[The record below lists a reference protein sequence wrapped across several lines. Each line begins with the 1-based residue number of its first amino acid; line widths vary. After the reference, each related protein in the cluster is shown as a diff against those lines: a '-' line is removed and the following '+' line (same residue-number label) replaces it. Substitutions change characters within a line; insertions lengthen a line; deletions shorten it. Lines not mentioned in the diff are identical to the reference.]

1 MADHMETATEF
12 FRRWPE
18 LEEGSERLASLDRA
32 VIANIHLVIVSDAY
46 EARHQMDN
54 NQGHDYHHVQWL
66 VTHAYPPKIIGG
78 TLGDERQLWPHTSH
92 FLFLWLWQKAS

>member
-1 MADHMETATEF
+1 M
-12 FRRWPE
+12 
-18 LEEGSERLASLDRA
+18 ASLDRA

-66 VTHAYPPKIIGG
+66 VTHAYPPKIDHR
-78 TLGDERQLWPHTSH
+78 GDVRGRTTALTSH
-92 FLFLWLWQKAS
+92 ITLFVFVTLTESVLTSTRSSCLFKARSVIDSVYLWK